1 SASLWMTSIVASS
14 YGGRADSLVREAR
27 RQRLLWVRLPAPR
40 RECQAAA
47 PLSERPMQRSDS
59 GTHSVIALP
68 ADLVFAS
75 RIRTTAQQ
83 AGVSARVCRTEAE
96 FEEAIQSDPR
106 ALALIDL
113 DARKVDAPALIR
125 RLRA

>member
-1 SASLWMTSIVASS
+1 
-14 YGGRADSLVREAR
+14 
-27 RQRLLWVRLPAPR
+27 
-40 RECQAAA
+40 
-47 PLSERPMQRSDS
+47 MQGSDS

-75 RIRTTAQQ
+75 RLRTTAQQ
-83 AGVSARVCRTEAE
+83 AGVSALVVRTEAE
-96 FEEAIQSDPR
+96 FEEALQSEPR

-125 RLRA
+125 RLRAAGAQNRIIAFGSHVATESLKAAREAGADRVMARSAFVRELPLLLVMPDR

>member
-1 SASLWMTSIVASS
+1 
-14 YGGRADSLVREAR
+14 
-27 RQRLLWVRLPAPR
+27 
-40 RECQAAA
+40 
-47 PLSERPMQRSDS
+47 MQGSDS

-83 AGVSARVCRTEAE
+83 AGVSALVVRTEAE
-96 FEEAIQSDPR
+96 FEEALQSEPR

-125 RLRA
+125 RLRAAGAQNRIIAFGSHVATESLKAAREAGADRVMARSAFVRELPLLLVMPDR